1 MSNLQVLA
9 TLNSSHLIRE
19 PTSSPVLTKC
29 WNLELILATNFGN
42 LHKRPPNL
50 VAKILATK
58 FGFVPDWLCG
68 IQLKAIS

>member
-9 TLNSSHLIRE
+9 TLSGNHLIPE

-50 VAKILATK
+50 VSKILATE
-58 FGFVPDWLCG
+58 FGFVPDC
-68 IQLKAIS
+68 